1 MSVLLGL
8 GLASTAFQMMGQL
21 ESLQNQKE
29 LAKFNIRESKIQ
41 AKTSRDLFNIT
52 FPNLVKQ
59 QVSNR
64 GMQAT
69 QIAKRGVAVGQ
80 GSALSFLSEQARM
93 DGLNQTLSKF
103 QHDLEQRSFKVEQL
117 LGKRTV
123 KQLKSE
129 KLFTLLGGAT
139 QAGGIVATGGQ

>member
-8 GLASTAFQMMGQL
+8 GLASTAFQMMGQI
-21 ESLQNQKE
+21 ESLRNQKE

-80 GSALSFLSEQARM
+80 GSALSFLSEP
-93 DGLNQTLSKF
+93 DGWI
-103 QHDLEQRSFKVEQL
+103 
-117 LGKRTV
+117 
-123 KQLKSE
+123 KSN
-129 KLFTLLGGAT
+129 LIQIST
-139 QAGGIVATGGQ
+139 